1 VPVVS
6 RTEEVLGGLFFGHAD
21 VGVFSGRHE
30 RLLIGIAA
38 QASFGIDNARLF
50 EAARRE
56 LRERR
61 HAEEQREL
69 LINELNHRVKNTL
82 SIVQSAIA
90 QTLRNSPVEAAIRV
104 TLEARLIALSDVHNL
119 LTQEN
124 WTGTTLDDVVQI
136 ALQPYRDAVDDRFE
150 LRGPPLRLTPKMAL
164 TIALALHELT
174 TNAIK
179 YGALANEAGHVKI
192 VWCSDK
198 AEDGRRLKL
207 TWAEHGGPIVETPK
221 QRGFGS
227 RLIEHGLASDL
238 GGEATLSFAPTGV
251 VCTIEASLPA
261 G

>member
-1 VPVVS
+1 
-6 RTEEVLGGLFFGHAD
+6 

-61 HAEEQREL
+61 QAEEQREL

-104 TLEARLIALSDVHNL
+104 TLEARLIALSNVHNL

-124 WTGTTLDDVVQI
+124 WTGTTLKDVVQI
-136 ALQPYRDAVDDRFE
+136 ALQPYRDAADDRFE
-150 LRGPPLRLTPKMAL
+150 LRGPPLRLIPKMAL

-179 YGALANEAGHVKI
+179 YGALANEVGHVKI
-192 VWCSDK
+192 VWCSDEG
-198 AEDGRRLKL
+198 EDGRRLKL
-207 TWAEHGGPIVETPK
+207 IWSEHGGPFVETPK

-238 GGEATLSFAPTGV
+238 GGEATLTFAPSGV
-251 VCTIEASLPA
+251 VCTIDASLPA